1 MRLCPALDWGSL
13 HAPSQGLKANLR
25 RRLTSGPFEAQDKLK
40 PRPPKECG
48 WGERPQAQGR
58 ARATGARRMEDPAVR
73 SGAGL
78 KPASTNNKGLPNVG
92 PEGPTHKGEDGEIN
106 SPLRCTPATR
116 PATLRR
122 SGQAVGGR
130 CTEAGRKQQVPRYAR
145 DDSAKKRQRQGRKKQ
160 IPLFAALTPG

>member
-25 RRLTSGPFEAQDKLK
+25 RRLMSGPFEAQDKLK

-73 SGAGL
+73 SRAGL
-78 KPASTNNKGLPNVG
+78 KPASTNIRKGLRNVG
-92 PEGPTHKGEDGEIN
+92 PSLEDRDKEGPT
-106 SPLRCTPATR
+106 PL
-116 PATLRR
+116 
-122 SGQAVGGR
+122 
-130 CTEAGRKQQVPRYAR
+130 
-145 DDSAKKRQRQGRKKQ
+145 
-160 IPLFAALTPG
+160 AALGSRAEARLYE